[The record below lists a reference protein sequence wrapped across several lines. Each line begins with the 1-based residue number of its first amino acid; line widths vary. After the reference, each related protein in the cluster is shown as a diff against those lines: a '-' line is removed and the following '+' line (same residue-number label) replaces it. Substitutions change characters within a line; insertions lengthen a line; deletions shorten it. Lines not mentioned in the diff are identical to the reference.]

1 MSLLALFIIGGVVF
15 IAGVVVMVIVQRKEL
30 SECDGAYYDDEDE
43 DDWDDT
49 VRRDY
54 NPWIHNRASKK
65 KQSNYDPYDNHWER
79 SFDWKDEDNDGY
91 DDRDDGF
98 WNEREF

>member
-1 MSLLALFIIGGVVF
+1 MSLFALFIIGGVVF
-15 IAGVVVMVIVQRKEL
+15 IVCVVVMVIAQRKEL
-30 SECDGAYYDDEDE
+30 SEYDGTCYDDED
-43 DDWDDT
+43 DDNWDDNGQ
-49 VRRDY
+49 RDF
-54 NPWIHNRASKK
+54 NPWNHDRTSK

-79 SFDWKDEDNDGY
+79 SFDWQDKDNDGY